1 MVKFLRSWWD
11 RVSAWAAIGVG
22 VIALLIGYFGV
33 SGTPYV
39 AKQLPYFISGGL
51 FGIFMLGI
59 GAMLWLS
66 ADLRDEWRELRDI
79 KVMMSRREPLPSP
92 PASPTPAPTDP
103 PPSSESSELPSS
115 VGERSDLVLATPAGE
130 RGSNSKRPRQSR
142 RSGST
147 EGFST

>member
-11 RVSAWAAIGVG
+11 RLSAWAAIGVG

-79 KVMMSRREPLPSP
+79 KVMMSRRESL
-92 PASPTPAPTDP
+92 
-103 PPSSESSELPSS
+103 PPSSPAGPTPTEGTTPISDLAGAPLSA
-115 VGERSDLVLATPAGE
+115 GEQNDLVLASPAGG
-130 RGSNSKRPRQSR
+130 RGTNSRRPRQTR
-142 RSGST
+142 RSGPT
-147 EGFST
+147 EGQPT